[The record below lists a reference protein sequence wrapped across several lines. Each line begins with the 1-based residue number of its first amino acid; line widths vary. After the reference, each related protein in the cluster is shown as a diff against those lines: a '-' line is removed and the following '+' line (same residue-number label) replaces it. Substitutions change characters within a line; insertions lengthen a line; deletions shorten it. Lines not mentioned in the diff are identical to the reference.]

1 MKIRRHLCW
10 LYAIDRSV
18 LPLLIFSAL
27 LLLVPVARAAQQDGD
42 DRATAP
48 QAPRILFRSALGPR
62 TSPFDPPTQDVFF
75 TDGGAGL
82 DTGCTFN
89 NDPGHPLV
97 ISVVIDKFV
106 GDVDANGYLVNPAPL
121 VSAGIIPATVDI
133 IMPAYDIDVNGTPPP
148 ERDEALFNGQSLG
161 FLTGDNNIWK
171 LNSFSVDIRK
181 IKFPSRPASGGN
193 VVPVINKV
201 QINVDTLSS
210 GRWCAAID
218 WVALVIPVRPKLALE
233 LKVIDGNKIRQNA
246 GSATIDTI
254 YQQDFDAACN
264 VSTRI
269 GPINEYPF
277 SGPATSGL
285 FGWFSGESKL
295 RAKLK
300 TCPENS
306 IDPPEIKAEW
316 TTSGGGPGGTTT
328 WNGFEGDVTVKMP
341 DKVGSY
347 TVDFTYTINGTQ
359 TLTASRKLFV
369 TKGSP
374 LATVDPPRLTWYEK
388 ATDWA
393 SGQSGDDAIIKGVLD
408 GLYSFGGANWRY
420 GYCNFVPGAIA
431 SRYGCINAF
440 GVPIPVIPKCM
451 WEELLVDP
459 ITCNYSDCYVFSDV
473 LTHMTA
479 TLGVSGLSA
488 VPPVTAPGD
497 NHFITSGSPSL
508 DPAFRGS
515 AKPLGGGAFDRYFF
529 SSHSLVKRGWFF
541 PDYYDATFDG
551 VYGNKTQFIAFNLTG
566 ATANDAGGREYF
578 VTSEG
583 ARVYDLFSSHYDGW
597 GDYEYTLPAAP
608 APRLL
613 APVVMA
619 MVSTELQLPGTASF
633 RTLDSNGDGVYE
645 GLATDIDVE
654 VLTAGTYT
662 IVGRLEKNRNVVAN
676 RPAYE
681 SQLSS
686 RVTFEAS
693 ATGSRKVTIVFSGE
707 LIYQSGQDGPYDLVL
722 RGNNI
727 NTSLQTPAYDHRS
740 FGEILTAITAVS
752 DQGIDQNNDGKLEGI
767 RADIDVSGR
776 AAGNYR
782 LLGALIKNGTTLVN
796 ANAEVSIVAGQQTIS
811 LTIPGLPLKRSGQ
824 DGPYEGVVSLI
835 DSNSHTVSDFDFVTA
850 AYPAKDFASVIE
862 PVGAQS
868 DQGVDSNGNGLY
880 DTLSVSFGAS
890 FSRGGTFLLTGTLGN
905 AAGTNTVFSEQLI
918 TVTPGVRQV
927 TLNFAGPDIY
937 GQRIDGPYRI
947 EVSLRDP
954 SSQEVIDRLALPEE
968 TKGYQ
973 YTDFDPTRNVSA
985 ITLTGAS
992 NDNGVDTDGNG
1003 LFNQLHVGVA
1013 VKLINSGTYEWSAR
1027 LVDSRG
1033 TEIGFYTRRASL
1045 NAGNS
1050 QIDFVFDGTR
1060 IGKNGRDGP
1069 YFVKS
1074 LLMYG
1079 TNTNLVATDVAA
1091 TSAYKASEFEGYV
1104 AKMPGDINLDGK
1116 LDQADVALFQQSL
1129 GSVVGDPKY
1138 NPDAD
1143 LDGDGR
1149 VTVNDLRIL
1158 RDLIKKSKL

>member
-1 MKIRRHLCW
+1 MQIRRDYRRPYLVARI
-10 LYAIDRSV
+10 LM
-18 LPLLIFSAL
+18 PLGTLL
-27 LLLVPVARAAQQDGD
+27 VLLLVPAAFAAGQDGD
-42 DRATAP
+42 DRLSLP
-48 QAPRILFRSALGPR
+48 KAPRVLSRSVLGPR
-62 TSPFDPPTQDVFF
+62 TSPFDPPSQDVFF

-89 NDPGHPLV
+89 NDPNHPLV
-97 ISVVIDKFV
+97 INIAIDKFV

-133 IMPAYDIDVNGTPPP
+133 IMPAYDIDVNGSPPP

-161 FLTGDNNIWK
+161 FLTGDDGIWK
-171 LNSFSVDIRK
+171 LNSFSIDIRK
-181 IKFPSRPASGGN
+181 VKFPSRPASGGN
-193 VVPVINKV
+193 VVPVINTV
-201 QINVDTLSS
+201 QIHVDTLSS

-233 LKVIDGNKIRQNA
+233 LKVIDGNKIRRNTGA
-246 GSATIDTI
+246 ATIDTI

-264 VSTRI
+264 VNTTI
-269 GPINEYPF
+269 GPIDDYPF

-306 IDPPEIKAEW
+306 IDPPEIEAEW
-316 TTSGGGPGGTTT
+316 TVSGGGPSASTA

-341 DKVGSY
+341 DNVGSY
-347 TVDFTYTINGTQ
+347 TVDFTYTVNGTQ
-359 TLTASRKLFV
+359 NLTASRKLFV
-369 TKGSP
+369 TKATPLGS
-374 LATVDPPRLTWYEK
+374 VNPPRLSWYEK

-393 SGQSGDDAIIKGVLD
+393 SGQSDEEAIIKAVLD
-408 GLYSFGGANWRY
+408 GVYAFGGANWRY
-420 GYCNFVPGAIA
+420 GYDFGA
-431 SRYGCINAF
+431 
-440 GVPIPVIPKCM
+440 VPKCS
-451 WEELLVDP
+451 WENLVANP
-459 ITCNYSDCYVFSDV
+459 ISCNYSDCYVFSDV
-473 LTHMTA
+473 LTGMTA
-479 TLGVSGLSA
+479 TLGISGMSP
-488 VPPVTAPGD
+488 VPPVTAPGN
-497 NHFITSGSPSL
+497 NHFITTGSPSL

-515 AKPLGGGAFDRYFF
+515 AKPLGGGAFDRYYF

-551 VYGNKTQFIAFNLTG
+551 IYGNKTQFIAFNLTG
-566 ATANDAGGREYF
+566 ATANDAGGREYY
-578 VTSEG
+578 VTTEG
-583 ARVYDLFSSHYDGW
+583 AKVYDLYSGHYDGW
-597 GDYEYTLPAAP
+597 GDYEYTLPASPAPKLMAP
-608 APRLL
+608 ATL
-613 APVVMA
+613 AMA
-619 MVSTELQLPGTASF
+619 STDLQLPGTASF
-633 RTLDSNGDGVYE
+633 RTLDSNGDGIYE
-645 GLATDIDVE
+645 GIAADVDVE
-654 VLTAGTYT
+654 VLTAGSYT
-662 IVGRLEKNRNVVAN
+662 IVGRLEKNGILVAN

-686 RVTFEAS
+686 RVTFQVNAP
-693 ATGSRKVTIVFSGE
+693 GSQKVTIIFSGE

-727 NTSLQTPAYDHRS
+727 HLSLQTPAYDHRS
-740 FGEILTAITAVS
+740 FGELLTTITGVG
-752 DQGIDQNNDGKLEGI
+752 DEGIDENSDGTLEGI
-767 RADIDVSGR
+767 RANVDLTGR

-782 LLGALIKNGTTLVN
+782 MIGSLIKNGATLVN
-796 ANAEVSIVAGQQTIS
+796 AGAEITLSADRQTVSLVF
-811 LTIPGLPLKRSGQ
+811 PGLPLKRSGQ
-824 DGPYEGVVSLI
+824 DGPYEGVVYLQ
-835 DSNSHTVSDFDFVTA
+835 DGNGHTVSSFDFPTQ
-850 AYPAKDFASVIE
+850 AYQAGVFESVIE

-868 DQGVDSNGNGLY
+868 DQGIDSNGNGLH

-890 FSRGGTFLLTGTLGN
+890 FSRGGTFLLTGALSN
-905 AAGTNTVFSEQLI
+905 AAGSKTVFGEQLI
-918 TVTPGVRQV
+918 SVVPGTRQL

-937 GQRIDGPYRI
+937 GQQIDGPYRI

-954 SSQEVIDRLALPEE
+954 STQAVIDRLALPQE
-968 TKGYQ
+968 TKGYL
-973 YTDFDPTRNVSA
+973 YTDFDSSRNVSA
-985 ITLTGAS
+985 ITLTGAA
-992 NDNGVDTDGNG
+992 DDQGIDTDGNG
-1003 LFNQLHVGVA
+1003 LFNQLQVGVA

-1033 TEIGFYTRRASL
+1033 TEIGFYTKRAFL

-1050 QIDFVFDGTR
+1050 QIDFVFDGSR

-1079 TNTNLVATDVAA
+1079 TSTNLVATDVAA
-1091 TSAYKASEFEGYV
+1091 TSDYKAGEFEGYV
-1104 AKMPGDINLDGK
+1104 AKIAGDINGDGK
-1116 LDQADVALFQQSL
+1116 VDQADVTLFQQSL
-1129 GSVVGDPKY
+1129 GSVIGDPNY